1 MALVLKDRVKET
13 SATAGTG
20 TLTLDGAVVGY
31 QTFASAI
38 TSGSTVYYTIQNT
51 AIGYETEWEVGVGT
65 FTSPDQLARDTVLSS
80 SNSGSLVAFSAS
92 PDLQVFIT
100 QPAEEAI
107 YLNQATGKVEIG
119 GNGTNTV
126 TFTNINTTNLVA
138 NTVTLTAGTITTNA
152 ANATDITNKEYVDG
166 LFSTGISYHEPV
178 LVESPNTAGSLNAVY
193 VQPNGAGNGVGA
205 TLTNNAANVALV
217 IDGVSVSNTARVLIY
232 NQSNAVQNGV
242 YTVTNPGAPDPGGA
256 KWVLTRATD
265 ADTFGLAS
273 PNKLGQGDAFFVQ
286 SGNTGAGETYICN
299 TTGTIT
305 FGTTNITFAQIS
317 SSQIYAAGTGLNLT
331 NLTFSIANTAVT
343 AAQYGNDGAVGQFTV
358 NAQGQITNAANVSI
372 NASSISVGTLA
383 NARTTANSANGASTI
398 VARDSNGS
406 FAANVITATDVNATN
421 VSATTGTFTNI
432 SGNGATVTN
441 INASNITS
449 GTINNAFT
457 TGNSANSASTLVLRD
472 ANGSF
477 GANIISAS
485 FSGDGSAITGINAS
499 SISSG
504 TIANART
511 TADSANGA
519 STIVSRDSGGNFS
532 ANTITANVAGS
543 GAGLTNIN
551 ASNITSGTIGNVYTT
566 ANSSNG
572 ASTIVLRDAGGAFA
586 AGSITGTLFTGNG
599 SAITNINASAI
610 TTGTLDN
617 ARTNATSANGSST
630 LVVRD
635 ADGSFAGNVIT
646 GTTGTFTS
654 VSGNGAALTGIN
666 ASNIASGTIA
676 NARTTGTAAAT
687 ADTLVLR
694 DGNGSFSAN
703 VITANSISGNA
714 SLATNINASNIT
726 SGTINNAF
734 TTGNS
739 ANSASTLV
747 LRGASGEFAAGA
759 ITGSFFIGDGSNLS
773 AINGSNVTTGTVANA
788 RTTANSANGASTIVA
803 RDSNGSFAGNVITG
817 TTGTFTNISGNG
829 IALTDINASN
839 ISSGTIDNARTTAN
853 SSNGA
858 STIVLRDS
866 NGSFAGNVMSAN
878 FFSGDGSNLSAI
890 NASSITT
897 GTLGT
902 SRLSGQYTSVTGVGN
917 LVAGTWSA
925 NVISAQYGGTGSA
938 NLTADNVIL
947 GNGANTVKVVAPGTS
962 GNVLTSDG
970 TTWVSQAAS
979 GGGAGTITRTD
990 FTATGGQTVFTV
1002 SYPVGLIDVYRNGV
1016 KLATTDFTAT
1026 NGTSFTLAT
1035 AANAGD
1041 IVQAEVFNSLNIYET
1056 ITADT
1061 FSGNGVQTT
1070 FIMSVAPAN
1079 PASTLVAISGVVQNP
1094 SNYTVSSTSLTFL
1107 TAPPS
1112 GTNNISAR
1120 YLGVP
1125 AAVPSGSGGQFYGN
1139 AAVKAIAYN
1148 SNSIAEN
1155 ITTTAGQNGYS
1166 AGPVTVEAGY
1176 TVNVVNGSSWTVFD
1190 ETWGTVTSVGL
1201 SAPGFLTVS
1210 GSPVTTSGTLAL
1222 SYSGTALPV
1231 ANGGTGATSLTANAV
1246 VIGNGANAVQVVAP
1260 GSNGNVLTSN
1270 GSTWTSAALNVI
1282 PGYYAEY
1289 LVIGGGGGGGA
1300 FYYSGAGGAGGYI
1313 ADSMIAVPSQT
1324 YAVIIGAG
1332 GAGGIAGDYYSGSNG
1347 ANSRLAGIIGIGGGG
1362 GGAYNQF
1369 PYAAGKTGGSGGG
1382 ASGYLAS
1389 YSASTWQG
1397 FAVQGNVGGI
1407 GGTYG
1412 GGGGGGASTAGSNG
1426 GSSDGGAGGAGLAW
1440 LNSTTYAGGGG
1451 GGAYTGT
1458 GGTGGSGGGG
1468 AGSNSGGSP
1477 TAGTANTGGGGG
1489 GASASAGAAG
1499 GSGVVIIRYLGS
1511 TRGSGGTITSSGG
1524 YTYHT
1529 FTSSGTFT
1537 A

>member
-1 MALVLKDRVKET
+1 MALILKDRVKET
-13 SATAGTG
+13 SITAGTG
-20 TLTLDGAVVGY
+20 TLTLTGAIIGY
-31 QTFASAI
+31 QTFNSVVA
-38 TSGSTVYYTIQNT
+38 SGSKVYYAIQNT
-51 AIGYETEWEVGVGT
+51 AIGFETEWEVGVGT
-65 FTSPDQLARDTVLSS
+65 FTATASLSRDTVLSS
-80 SNSGSLVAFSAS
+80 SNAGSLVNFSTD
-92 PDLQVFIT
+92 PELQVFIT
-100 QPAEEAI
+100 QPAEEAV

-126 TFTNINTTNLVA
+126 SFTNINTTNLTA
-138 NTVTLTAGTITTNA
+138 NTVTLTAGTISTNA
-152 ANATDITNKEYVDG
+152 ANATDITNKAYVDG
-166 LFSTGISYHEPV
+166 LVLSGTHFHEPV
-178 LVESPNTAGSLNAVY
+178 LVEEDVALDAVY

-217 IDGVSVSNTARVLIY
+217 IDGVSVSNTARVLVY
-232 NQSNAVQNGV
+232 AQSNAVQNGV
-242 YTVTNPGAPDPGGA
+242 YTVTNPGNASA
-256 KWVLTRATD
+256 QWVLTRSTD
-265 ADTFGLAS
+265 TDTFGLGS
-273 PNKLGQGDAFFVQ
+273 STELSEGSTFFVS
-286 SGNTGAGETYICN
+286 SGNTGAGRTYTCN
-299 TTGTIT
+299 TQGTIT

-317 SSQIYAAGTGLNLT
+317 SSQIYAAGTGLNLS
-331 NLTFSIANTAVT
+331 NLTFSISNTAVT

-406 FAANVITATDVNATN
+406 FTANVITATDVNATN

-472 ANGSF
+472 ANGAFTAGNVTASNF
-477 GANIISAS
+477 IGA
-485 FSGDGSAITGINAS
+485 GTTITSINAS
-499 SISSG
+499 NISSG
-504 TIANART
+504 TIANSRT

-519 STIVSRDSGGNFS
+519 STIVQRDAGGNFS

-543 GAGLTNIN
+543 GSGLTNIN
-551 ASNITSGTIGNVYTT
+551 ASNITSGTIGNAFTT

-572 ASTIVLRDAGGAFA
+572 SSTIVLRDAGGAFA

-617 ARTNATSANGSST
+617 ARTNATSANGAST

-646 GTTGTFTS
+646 GTAGTFTS

-666 ASNIASGTIA
+666 ASNISSGTIA
-676 NARTTGTAAAT
+676 NARTTGTASAT

-714 SLATNINASNIT
+714 ASATNINASNIT

-739 ANSASTLV
+739 ANGASTLV
-747 LRGASGEFAAGA
+747 LRGTSGEFAAGA
-759 ITGSFFIGDGSNLS
+759 ITGGFFIGDGSNLS

-829 IALTDINASN
+829 VALTDINASN
-839 ISSGTIDNARTTAN
+839 ISSGTIANARTTAN
-853 SSNGA
+853 SSNSA

-878 FFSGDGSNLSAI
+878 FFNGDGSNLSAI
-890 NASSITT
+890 NASTITT
-897 GTLGT
+897 GTLATG
-902 SRLSGQYTSVTGVGN
+902 RLTGSYTGVTGVGT
-917 LVAGTWSA
+917 LTAGTWNA

-938 NLTADNVIL
+938 NLTANNVIL
-947 GNGANTVKVVAPGTS
+947 GNGASTVKVVAPGTA

-970 TTWVSQAAS
+970 TTWVSQVGGG

-1035 AANAGD
+1035 GANAGD
-1041 IVQAEVFNSLNIYET
+1041 IVQAEVFNSLNLYET

-1070 FIMSVAPAN
+1070 FIMSVAPAS

-1120 YLGVP
+1120 YLGVSASTVNASTITVGVLAP
-1125 AAVPSGSGGQFYGN
+1125 AYGGTGLTSPGTAGNVLTSNGSAWTSSAPAGGGQFFGN
-1139 AAVKAIAYN
+1139 AAVKTIAYN
-1148 SNSIAEN
+1148 PNSIGEN
-1155 ITTTAGQNGYS
+1155 ITVTTGNNGYS
-1166 AGPVTVEAGY
+1166 AGPVTI
-1176 TVNVVNGSSWTVFD
+1176 NSSF
-1190 ETWGTVTSVGL
+1190 TVTIQSD
-1201 SAPGFLTVS
+1201 
-1210 GSPVTTSGTLAL
+1210 
-1222 SYSGTALPV
+1222 
-1231 ANGGTGATSLTANAV
+1231 AV
-1246 VIGNGANAVQVVAP
+1246 
-1260 GSNGNVLTSN
+1260 
-1270 GSTWTSAALNVI
+1270 WTI
-1282 PGYYAEY
+1282 
-1289 LVIGGGGGGGA
+1289 
-1300 FYYSGAGGAGGYI
+1300 F
-1313 ADSMIAVPSQT
+1313 
-1324 YAVIIGAG
+1324 
-1332 GAGGIAGDYYSGSNG
+1332 
-1347 ANSRLAGIIGIGGGG
+1347 
-1362 GGAYNQF
+1362 
-1369 PYAAGKTGGSGGG
+1369 
-1382 ASGYLAS
+1382 
-1389 YSASTWQG
+1389 
-1397 FAVQGNVGGI
+1397 
-1407 GGTYG
+1407 
-1412 GGGGGGASTAGSNG
+1412 
-1426 GSSDGGAGGAGLAW
+1426 
-1440 LNSTTYAGGGG
+1440 
-1451 GGAYTGT
+1451 
-1458 GGTGGSGGGG
+1458 
-1468 AGSNSGGSP
+1468 
-1477 TAGTANTGGGGG
+1477 
-1489 GASASAGAAG
+1489 
-1499 GSGVVIIRYLGS
+1499 
-1511 TRGSGGTITSSGG
+1511 
-1524 YTYHT
+1524 
-1529 FTSSGTFT
+1529 
-1537 A
+1537 